1 MAQRFKLNTDK
12 LALATKASPVS
23 FNGVL
28 YPFQESAVDWMI
40 KGQFGILAFDMGL
53 GKTVTTIS
61 YYTKISANVRTAL
74 IILPLALIDQWKQ
87 SLINFTDLIESQ
99 ILVYH
104 GKKLIDTYKYNP
116 THRIILTNA
125 ESVLDNPYLSLMTQ
139 QYVDLIVID
148 EAHTFRNSCTKKYV
162 QVNQMAAL
170 TKHKWLLTGTPI
182 HNSLSDFNDI
192 AILVNGK
199 PILSEDKVEWKS
211 KHYLRKLKYEVDHQL
226 PQKHIHLHSL
236 NLLPTHSNIYHE
248 LYSETREYILADGTP
263 QQTKFACVLAKIT
276 RLLQA
281 CNHPDSSLSDEERK
295 TLNYKSVQ
303 SIKMQKIAEII
314 AAIPV
319 DEKIVVFSKWNS
331 TIDHIKKHVE
341 NTIPNARIYI
351 YNGSL
356 TMSQKNAVL
365 NGFKTDLR
373 SSVVLIANIL
383 AGGCGLNLT
392 EANHLILVEPAWTH
406 ATEQQAID
414 RVHRIGQTKQC
425 HIHPLV
431 TSDTIEQWI
440 HTLKEEKHILS
451 DQFDV
456 SQEYNVNKSLLQ
468 DLLQK
473 FLHYNPAPLNRLLD
487 AAADDGIDV

>member
-1 MAQRFKLNTDK
+1 MV
-12 LALATKASPVS
+12 KA
-23 FNGVL
+23 
-28 YPFQESAVDWMI
+28 
-40 KGQFGILAFDMGL
+40 QFGILAFDMGL

-61 YYTKISANVRTAL
+61 YYTKISTSVRTTL
-74 IILPLALIDQWKQ
+74 IILPLSLIDQWKQ
-87 SLINFTDLIESQ
+87 AFLKFTDLQASQ

-116 THRIILTNA
+116 IHRIILTNA

-162 QVNQMAAL
+162 QVNQMSSF
-170 TKHKWLLTGTPI
+170 TKNKWLLTGTPI
-182 HNSLSDFNDI
+182 HNTLNDFHDI
-192 AILVNGK
+192 SILVNGK
-199 PILSEDKVEWKS
+199 PILSEDKDEWKT
-211 KHYLRKLKYEVDHQL
+211 KHYLRKLKFEVDHQL
-226 PQKHIHLHSL
+226 PNKQIHLHSL
-236 NLLPTHSNIYHE
+236 KLLPTHSNIYRE
-248 LYSETREYILADGTP
+248 LYTETREYILADGTSA
-263 QQTKFACVLAKIT
+263 QTKFACVLAKIT

-303 SIKMQKIAEII
+303 SIKLQKIAEII
-314 AAIPV
+314 TDIPAG
-319 DEKIVVFSKWNS
+319 EKLVVFTKWNS
-331 TIDHIKKHVE
+331 TIDHIKKHIE
-341 NTIPNARIYI
+341 NTIPNVHVYV
-351 YNGSL
+351 YNGALSL
-356 TMSQKNAVL
+356 SQKDAVL
-365 NGFKTDLR
+365 AGFKSDSR
-373 SSVVLIANIL
+373 SSVVLIANIM

-414 RVHRIGQTKQC
+414 RVHRIGQTKSC

-440 HTLKEEKHILS
+440 HSLKEEKHTLS
-451 DQFDV
+451 DHFDV
-456 SQEYNVNKSLLQ
+456 SQEYVVNKSLLA

-473 FLHYNPAPLNRLLD
+473 FLHYNPTPIDPQID
-487 AAADDGIDV
+487 AAVDDGIDV